1 MIISIAV
8 FMLSC
13 SNPLV
18 NHWYNV
24 SACPNALLISIVR
37 PVLLSLLIWVTTFHN
52 LVIIV
57 LIATAPGGYV
67 TFIRHLY
74 SEYAINY
81 FTSTYDTYL
90 SLLWIAII
98 WL

>member
-1 MIISIAV
+1 MSA
-8 FMLSC
+8 C

-24 SACPNALLISIVR
+24 SACPNALLIFIFR
-37 PVLLSLLIWVTTFHN
+37 PVPLRLLIWVTTFHN

-57 LIATAPGGYV
+57 LNATAPSGYV
-67 TFIRHLY
+67 AFIIHPY
-74 SEYAINY
+74 SEYTINH
-81 FTSTYDTYL
+81 FTFTYDTYL

-98 WL
+98 CL